1 MTYSWEILELYT
13 EDVTNSED
21 VVLQDAVCQ
30 IVWRKTLTTEDG
42 DKSSYLSTTSV
53 SAAETLQADFVEY
66 ASLTPGMLIEWAQS
80 WHTESDTDMIN
91 KILIKRLNNTREEK
105 AIPWL

>member
-13 EDVTNSED
+13 QDVTNSEG

-42 DKSSYLSTTSV
+42 DKSSYLSRTSV

-66 ASLTPGMLIEWAQS
+66 ASLTPELLTEWAQS

-91 KILIKRLNNTREEK
+91 RILIKRLKNSRETKEL
-105 AIPWL
+105 PWV